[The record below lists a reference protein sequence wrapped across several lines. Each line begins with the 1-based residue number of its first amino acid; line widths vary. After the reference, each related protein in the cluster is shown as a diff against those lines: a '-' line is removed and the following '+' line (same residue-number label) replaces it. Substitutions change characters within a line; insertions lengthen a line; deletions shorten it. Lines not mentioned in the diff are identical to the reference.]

1 MENKDNKDFFDDD
14 NVFEQYISHRQKS
27 ENPNELIEKP
37 IVLELL
43 QGVEGNILDLGCGYG
58 DITEF
63 LLEKGVTEYLGI
75 DSSANM
81 ITLGRSRISDS
92 KVELVKGDITSFD
105 FTTSYYDWVISRL
118 VLHYI
123 EDLEELLQGIHRSL
137 KPEGH
142 FLFSVEHPIL
152 TSSIEKAE
160 GKKKDWTVDNYFNL
174 GFRKQTWMGNQ
185 VIKYHRSLDEYWRL
199 LNQAG
204 FAVEEIKEGRPRM
217 EKFQSGDEFERRSRV
232 PLFLIVKMR
241 KK

>member
-1 MENKDNKDFFDDD
+1 MENEDTKDFFDDE
-14 NVFEQYISHRQKS
+14 NVFERYINHRQKV

-43 QGVEGNILDLGCGYG
+43 LEVEGNVLDLGCGYG
-58 DITEF
+58 DIAEQ
-63 LLEKGVTEYLGI
+63 LIQKGVTKYLGI
-75 DSSANM
+75 DSSDNM
-81 ITLGRSRISDS
+81 ITLGRSRNSDT
-92 KVELVKGDITSFD
+92 KIELVNADITSFD
-105 FTTSYYDWVISRL
+105 FEPSFYDWVIGRL

-123 EDLEELLQGIHRSL
+123 EDLEALLDKIHLSL

-152 TSSIEKAE
+152 TSSIEKSE

-174 GFRKQTWMGNQ
+174 GSRKQTWMGKQ
-185 VIKYHRSLDEYWRL
+185 VIKYHRTLEEYWRL
-199 LNQAG
+199 VNTAG
-204 FAVEEIKEGRPRM
+204 FVVEEIKEGRPRM
-217 EKFQSGDEFERRSRV
+217 EMFQSKEEFERRSRI